1 MTSRVIS
8 DYVNPADE
16 IRSEDGG
23 ITADNLLDEV
33 SLYNLYDSRESPEQN
48 AERILNITYP
58 TETLTSIMSIL

>member
-1 MTSRVIS
+1 MSSRVIS
-8 DYVNPADE
+8 DYITPSEE
-16 IRSEDGG
+16 IQAEDGE

-58 TETLTSIMSIL
+58 TRVS